1 LPDTRPSR
9 SRAGLVGTA
18 PGANVHS
25 NFVFALVLSAL
36 AAGATSLG
44 SLAGLVVRR
53 PGSKFMA
60 ASLGFSAGVM
70 MLVSFGELLRES
82 IAGIGFLPAM
92 LAFFGGMGIMF
103 LVDALVPHEFISE
116 HSLPPGPGF
125 CTDDGPGH
133 GHRHGRRH
141 GPGLPPHQ
149 LLRTGLMIALG
160 IGIHN
165 LPEGMATFAGAL
177 KSRGLG
183 LAIASAIALHNIP
196 EGLAVAVP
204 VFCATGSWRKAV
216 SWSSLSGAAE
226 LVGALLAAAVLAPFL
241 TPTFLN
247 YVLAAVG
254 GLMVFISFDE
264 LIPGSYAYGHEH
276 HSVAGIVG
284 GMALMAASIWLLR

>member
-1 LPDTRPSR
+1 MH
-9 SRAGLVGTA
+9 G
-18 PGANVHS
+18 
-25 NFVFALVLSAL
+25 NFVFALVLSTL
-36 AAGATSLG
+36 AAGATTLG
-44 SLAGLVVRR
+44 SLVGLLVGR
-53 PGSKFMA
+53 PGPKFMA

-103 LVDALVPHEFISE
+103 FVDAVVPHEFISE
-116 HSLPPGPGF
+116 HSLPPGPGY
-125 CTDDGPGH
+125 CADDAPGHGH

-141 GPGLPPHQ
+141 GAGLPPHQ
-149 LLRTGLMIALG
+149 LLRTGLLIALG

-165 LPEGMATFAGAL
+165 LPEGMATFAGAV

-183 LAIASAIALHNIP
+183 LAIAAAIALHNIP

-204 VFCATGSWRKAV
+204 VYCATGSWRKAV
-216 SWSSLSGAAE
+216 TWSSLSGAAE
-226 LVGALLAAAVLAPFL
+226 LAGALIAAAVLLPFL
-241 TPTFLN
+241 TATFLN
-247 YVLAAVG
+247 YVLAGVA

-276 HSVAGIVG
+276 HSVAGIVS